1 MRTKDQIQI
10 LQGFE
15 TAQYGIIS
23 CVYCLGEGWDFPLLD
38 GVVFAENM
46 TSNIRIVQSAL
57 RASRKNTLQPTKI
70 TKIILPILN
79 RDDWLEDNGNTD
91 LKKVKEVIHQ
101 MGLEDETISQKIKVS
116 RIDFQKPRSRPF
128 EKPDVNVSD
137 FGEYDDELTQR
148 LRLNTV
154 KRTVF
159 GTSYEKA
166 KSIICDQNI
175 KSKLSYYAVCE
186 IDNRLPK
193 DPEIHFKGK
202 FTNWIEYLSVK
213 RIYYD
218 LETCKTKASEYLLLY
233 PEIKT
238 QNSFDT
244 LGVINQLCE
253 LDAQF
258 PPNGLWVEYYNVNDL
273 RDIITIVKNKKQ
285 KSGVLL

>member
-218 LETCKTKASEYLLLY
+218 LETCKAKASEYLLLY